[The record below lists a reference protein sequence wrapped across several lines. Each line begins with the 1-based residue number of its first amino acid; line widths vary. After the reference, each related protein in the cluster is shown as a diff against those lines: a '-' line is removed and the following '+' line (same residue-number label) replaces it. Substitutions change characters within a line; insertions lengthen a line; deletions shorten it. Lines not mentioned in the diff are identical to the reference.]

1 MPSWG
6 AGLAIAGDR
15 KVFLTV
21 GDVLHDGVNNRD
33 LISEDNSDYGK
44 IFLIDFVD
52 KTVERYSTGH
62 RNPQGIIKTKSGNV
76 VAVEHGPQGGDELN
90 HIFHGKHYGWPL
102 TTFGVDYGDWVW
114 PLNKDNGFHDGF
126 QQPIMSWT
134 PAIGP
139 SDLTEVTSQNSLW
152 KNDIIISGMR
162 AQSLFR
168 LKLYDGGINFIEK
181 IEIGRRIRKVEFF
194 EGRVFLKDQV
204 TGEIGFFDVK

>member
-1 MPSWG
+1 
-6 AGLAIAGDR
+6 
-15 KVFLTV
+15 
-21 GDVLHDGVNNRD
+21 
-33 LISEDNSDYGK
+33 
-44 IFLIDFVD
+44 
-52 KTVERYSTGH
+52 
-62 RNPQGIIKTKSGNV
+62 
-76 VAVEHGPQGGDELN
+76 
-90 HIFHGKHYGWPL
+90 
-102 TTFGVDYGDWVW
+102 
-114 PLNKDNGFHDGF
+114 
-126 QQPIMSWT
+126 MSWT

-168 LKLYDGGINFIEK
+168 LKLYNGGINFIEK